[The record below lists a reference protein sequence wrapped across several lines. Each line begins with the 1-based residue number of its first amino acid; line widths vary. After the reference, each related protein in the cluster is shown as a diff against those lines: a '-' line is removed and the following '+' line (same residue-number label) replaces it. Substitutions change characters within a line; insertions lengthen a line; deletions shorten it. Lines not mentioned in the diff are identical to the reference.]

1 MRKIYKET
9 IIKITRIF
17 VDKKHVTVRQ
27 LMKINNKFYW
37 CMFFFRKSLKRNYDS
52 QKIEAKK
59 LQKEFENATIIYINK
74 KRRYSFTLG
83 YFYLPFHESDL
94 C

>member
-9 IIKITRIF
+9 VIKITRIF

-27 LMKINNKFYW
+27 LRKINNKFYW
-37 CMFFFRKSLKRNYDS
+37 FAIWFGEQTLHNYDS
-52 QKIEAKK
+52 RKLYAKK
-59 LQKEFENATIIYINK
+59 IQKQFENATIIYINNR
-74 KRRYSFTLG
+74 RRYSYVLG
-83 YFYLPFHESDL
+83 LYLSFRESDL